1 MIAKIKSGQGFGGLV
16 NYANDVNEKNARI
29 LHAEGVSTTSNATVT
44 ASFKCQAQGCGVK
57 NFVGHVVLSFSP
69 KDMARLSDE
78 LMVEIAQE
86 YMKRM
91 GIVDTQYIIYRHED
105 KAHPHLHVIYNR
117 VNNRKKEIKGD
128 HNFRKSAAVTKALTR
143 EYGLTFGKGK
153 DEVNR
158 DRLRGNAKV
167 KYHIYDTIKAALP
180 FVNSWDELRAAL
192 ADHGIDVRFS
202 YRSDGRIKGVSFS
215 YGNVSFAGGKI
226 DRNMTYGKLDA
237 ALRALAIRAVGNTSP
252 SGQFRIDESSQ
263 PSGIVP
269 SSNTGINDSPNAASA
284 IANAS
289 IGSTS
294 DGSGGLTG
302 TATLENLADAAMEI
316 VLQPHVAP
324 TSGGGG
330 GSNDD
335 RGWNDEDKDK
345 NVYKP
350 KRRR

>member
-1 MIAKIKSGQGFGGLV
+1 M
-16 NYANDVNEKNARI
+16 
-29 LHAEGVSTTSNATVT
+29 
-44 ASFKCQAQGCGVK
+44 
-57 NFVGHVVLSFSP
+57 
-69 KDMARLSDE
+69 
-78 LMVEIAQE
+78 
-86 YMKRM
+86 
-91 GIVDTQYIIYRHED
+91 
-105 KAHPHLHVIYNR
+105 
-117 VNNRKKEIKGD
+117 
-128 HNFRKSAAVTKALTR
+128 
-143 EYGLTFGKGK
+143 
-153 DEVNR
+153 
-158 DRLRGNAKV
+158 
-167 KYHIYDTIKAALP
+167 
-180 FVNSWDELRAAL
+180 
-192 ADHGIDVRFS
+192 
-202 YRSDGRIKGVSFS
+202 
-215 YGNVSFAGGKI
+215 SFAGGKI
-226 DRNMTYGKLDA
+226 DRSRTYGKLDA
-237 ALRALAIRAVGNTSP
+237 ALRASAIRAAENTSP
-252 SGQFRIDESSQ
+252 SGQFRIDESLL

-302 TATLENLADAAMEI
+302 TATLENLADVSMEI

>member
-1 MIAKIKSGQGFGGLV
+1 MHFYLEFI
-16 NYANDVNEKNARI
+16 
-29 LHAEGVSTTSNATVT
+29 
-44 ASFKCQAQGCGVK
+44 
-57 NFVGHVVLSFSP
+57 
-69 KDMARLSDE
+69 
-78 LMVEIAQE
+78 
-86 YMKRM
+86 
-91 GIVDTQYIIYRHED
+91 
-105 KAHPHLHVIYNR
+105 
-117 VNNRKKEIKGD
+117 
-128 HNFRKSAAVTKALTR
+128 AVTKALTR

-192 ADHGIDVRFS
+192 TDHGIDVRFS

-237 ALRALAIRAVGNTSP
+237 ALRASAIRAVGNTSP

-289 IGSTS
+289 ISSTS